1 MSYLTNQVAI
11 QGTLIKKEVSQ
22 GTNKNGSDYLGIEL
36 TIRTG
41 ENEEHIVRMY
51 SNRLTKNGQVS
62 KIYESMETVAKEYLS
77 ADMQGVGIE
86 NADKVSIRNGEI
98 SINRYMD
105 KMGELRES
113 RRLTTKF
120 CSRVEGEIEGKSEF
134 ALAGVVESVVPKMN
148 MEDEVE
154 LLKLTLIVPKG
165 YNNLIDKV
173 EVVVRDTSFFDYIEE
188 NFTKGVV
195 VRVGGKVVNRVEKT
209 VQEVPATGFG
219 QMPQLSEKTVRV
231 SELLAEGGMILYG
244 AEETEF
250 FTEEEITKGLE
261 LFNQQI
267 EELKST
273 KVDTTPFVP
282 QGFGG
287 NPAPTPFGNPYV
299 QNTPTMPNF

>member
-1 MSYLTNQVAI
+1 MSYLTNQVAL

-22 GTNKNGSDYLGIEL
+22 GTNKSGKEYLGIEL
-36 TIRTG
+36 TIRTK

-51 SNRLTKNGQVS
+51 SNKHTKDGQVS
-62 KIYESMETVAKEYLS
+62 KIYESMETVAREYLS
-77 ADMQGVGIE
+77 ADMQGIGIE

-98 SINRYMD
+98 SVNRYVD

-120 CSRVEGEIEGKSEF
+120 CSRVEGQVEGKSEF

-148 MEDEVE
+148 MEDEIE

-173 EVVVRDTSFFDYIEE
+173 EVVVRDTSFFEYIEE

-195 VRVGGKVVNRVEKT
+195 VRVGGNVVNRVEKT
-209 VQEVPATGFG
+209 VQEVHATGFG
-219 QMPQLSEKTVRV
+219 QMPQLSEKTIRV
-231 SELLAEGGMILYG
+231 NELLATGGMILYG

-250 FTEEEITKGLE
+250 FTEEEIAKGLE

-273 KVDTTPFVP
+273 KVDAPIVP

-287 NPAPTPFGNPYV
+287 TAPQTPFSNPYV
-299 QNTPTMPNF
+299 NNGQSNIPNF